1 MGKRTVITKPLKD
14 CINGF
19 SLLLTC
25 QNGQI
30 WILREIGQSSHV
42 KIFFGKTSRVQNHW
56 LINQNGPW
64 SQLTNIKEGYLTDGV
79 FREITVANFA
89 EMLFALA
96 PKHEECKLHEGIV
109 SDVLGQAFVRAVEVY
124 KKGINT
130 FEVWGYSSEDI
141 EWMAGDVLKRTL
153 QRVSLEHRTQRLD
166 KIPPQR
172 LREML
177 MELRAGF
184 ISANG

>member
-30 WILREIGQSSHV
+30 WILREVGQPSHV

-109 SDVLGQAFVRAVEVY
+109 SDVLGQPFARAVEVY

-130 FEVWGYSSEDI
+130 FEVCGYSSEDI
-141 EWMAGDVLKRTL
+141 EWMAGDVLRRTL
-153 QRVSLEHRTQRLD
+153 ERVSLQHRTQRLD
-166 KIPPQR
+166 KIPPQS
-172 LREML
+172 LKKML
-177 MELRAGF
+177 VELQARC